1 MIDLSVATLSEH
13 GKLATAITNFKVRT
27 EQQKM
32 TASVAEAILA
42 QHDLVCEAG
51 TGIGKTFAYL
61 VPALLS
67 GKRTIISTATRHL
80 QDQIYFKD
88 MPVVIDALGIDC
100 QPALLKGRANYLCL
114 ERMKQATNQ
123 SVLDEGICHQDQ

>member
-1 MIDLSVATLSEH
+1 MLILLTQSQTSRCVASSKRWQHQLPRQS
-13 GKLATAITNFKVRT
+13 
-27 EQQKM
+27 
-32 TASVAEAILA
+32 SA

-88 MPVVIDALGIDC
+88 LPVVMDALDIDC

-123 SVLDEGICHQDQ
+123 PALDVGVCR